1 MPRESTHMRGKL
13 VDILLIEDNEDH
25 VELIRQTLE
34 DRRVA
39 NSIVHFEEGEKAL
52 SYLNKEGSYSHAS
65 TPGVIL
71 LDLNLPGMSGLD
83 LLQKIK
89 DSDALKSI
97 PVVILTTS
105 SGEADRITAYRHYA
119 NSYLIEPIDAM
130 QFEKMVSDLGLY
142 WGVWNNLEKDR
153 N

>member
-1 MPRESTHMRGKL
+1 MRGKL
-13 VDILLIEDNEDH
+13 FDILLIEDNEDH

-34 DRRVA
+34 DKRVA
-39 NSIVHFEEGEKAL
+39 NSIVHFEEGEAAL
-52 SYLNKEGSYSHAS
+52 AYLKKEGAHAKAS

-83 LLQKIK
+83 LLEKIK
-89 DSDALKSI
+89 DNDNLKTI

-105 SGEADRITAYRHYA
+105 SGEADRMTAYQHYA
-119 NSYLIEPIDAM
+119 NSYLVKPIDAV

-142 WGVWNNLEKDR
+142 WGVWNNLENDR
-153 N
+153 SR

>member
-1 MPRESTHMRGKL
+1 MRGKL

-34 DRRVA
+34 DKRVA

-52 SYLNKEGSYSHAS
+52 SYLKKEGPYAHA
-65 TPGVIL
+65 TIPGVIL

-89 DSDALKSI
+89 ESKALKSI

-105 SGEADRITAYRHYA
+105 SGEADRATAYQHYA
-119 NSYLIEPIDAM
+119 NSYLIKPIDAT

-142 WGVWNNLEKDR
+142 WGVWNNVEKDPH
-153 N
+153 